1 MRRICVF
8 FGEMSKEYQR
18 YMFLKQFESLKIS
31 SRFHSNFKE
40 YFVFKMKSRDF
51 ASKSSDF
58 AFGCF
63 QTLQVKN
70 MKSRDFIF
78 LAMITLKMKSRDFD
92 AKSRDFIILTR
103 KV

>member
-51 ASKSSDF
+51 A
-58 AFGCF
+58 FGRF
-63 QTLQVKN
+63 QRAPSMYKCQEETFTLRMNAIANEFQ
-70 MKSRDFIF
+70 
-78 LAMITLKMKSRDFD
+78 
-92 AKSRDFIILTR
+92 
-103 KV
+103 KVRIQYR

>member
-1 MRRICVF
+1 MRHICVF

-18 YMFLKQFESLKIS
+18 YMFLIQSESLKIS

-63 QTLQVKN
+63 QTLQVRN
-70 MKSRDFIF
+70 
-78 LAMITLKMKSRDFD
+78 MKSRDFD
-92 AKSRDFIILTR
+92 AKSRDFIFFWL
-103 KV
+103 

>member
-18 YMFLKQFESLKIS
+18 YMFLKQSESLKIS

-51 ASKSSDF
+51 A
-58 AFGCF
+58 FGCF
-63 QTLQVKN
+63 QTLQVRN
-70 MKSRDFIF
+70 
-78 LAMITLKMKSRDFD
+78 MKSRDFD
-92 AKSRDFIILTR
+92 AKSRDFIFFFWL
-103 KV
+103 